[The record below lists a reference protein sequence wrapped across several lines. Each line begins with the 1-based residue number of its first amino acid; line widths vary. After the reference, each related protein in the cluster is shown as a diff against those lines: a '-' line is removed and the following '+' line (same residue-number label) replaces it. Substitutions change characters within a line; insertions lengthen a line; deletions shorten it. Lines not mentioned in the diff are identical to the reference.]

1 MTAPDS
7 DHNPLAL
14 AMRWIPLILLGLA
27 AIFLALWLTVLKP
40 GDSTPAGRAPN
51 APTPA
56 ADPLAELPE
65 ELRSPLDSP
74 NASVKVL
81 VDLHGNDLARIA
93 AAIGALAPRPVPGDA
108 PGAPRKVGTLA
119 AAMAEKVTGPD
130 THVAS
135 FERAI
140 LLGAAGRALGKV
152 PSYAYIRGSAFAAS
166 ELVARVF
173 AVRFGDD
180 EPWWVFPALP
190 GRGGQPLVPTKVE
203 PAAAGDFVPL
213 GERDVA
219 GIGLAFWAMGA
230 ASARDQDAASRL
242 LGFSRRLRPE
252 DPAIL
257 FLSGRV
263 EFGGGL
269 GPIAQRTLDRAVGLE
284 RDAMSDYLLGRLA
297 RIDGRPVDAAAA
309 FVKAAEAD
317 PTFGEPH
324 AELAEMALERLD
336 LTPKAQHAALL
347 EEARGHVAAGRK
359 ANPETQGMRLVE
371 AHLAAFGRGEDG
383 GPDPDDSPEA
393 AMRRHEAAVKLLTE
407 ETELHPHL
415 EAGWMLL
422 AQVLTVA
429 EQDAEAIAALER
441 CRAGGWETGELAN
454 ARGQLLA
461 ASGRFDEA
469 LVAFERAL
477 DLDPHIAELRPQV
490 AQIRRQKGDMERA
503 RKMMQ
508 EQLELFPD
516 DRVSKLLLAQLEID
530 DKQPGAA
537 RAILDGLLKADPED
551 VEARI
556 IRYVAAL
563 VEGADATPFRA
574 GAVAAAGGLRKLAEI
589 LLQQGMR
596 EHAEPLLVEALEA
609 EADDLIVPVLLVALQ
624 SSSGRLEAA
633 TLLRQKTVESVDE
646 ADRAELD
653 ALFDEA
659 IREAMKAVSE
669 DGEGGAGEGT
679 P

>member
-1 MTAPDS
+1 MTAPTQDE
-7 DHNPLAL
+7 NPLSL
-14 AMRWIPLILLGLA
+14 AMRRIPLILLGLA

-40 GDSTPAGRAPN
+40 ADSTPAGRAPN
-51 APTPA
+51 APPTQK
-56 ADPLAELPE
+56 DPLAEIPP
-65 ELRSPLDSP
+65 ELRAPLDAP
-74 NASVKVL
+74 DASVKVL
-81 VDLHGNDLARIA
+81 VDVHGEDLARLA
-93 AAIGALAPRPVPGDA
+93 AAIGELEARPIPGDA

-119 AAMAEKVTGPD
+119 AALAEKKLGPR
-130 THVAS
+130 TQVAS
-135 FERAI
+135 FERAM
-140 LLGAAGRALGKV
+140 LFGAAGRALDKT
-152 PSYAYIRGSAFAAS
+152 PSYAWVRGSALAAS

-173 AVRFGDD
+173 AVRFADD

-190 GRGGQPLVPTKVE
+190 GRAGQATGPTRAE
-203 PAAAGDFVPL
+203 PAAADFVAL

-219 GIGLAFWAMGA
+219 AIGLAFWAMGA
-230 ASARDQDAASRL
+230 ASARDHDAASRL
-242 LGFSRRLRPE
+242 LGFARQLRPE

-257 FLSGRV
+257 FLIGRV
-263 EFGGGL
+263 EYGSGL
-269 GPIAQRTLDRAVGLE
+269 GPVAQRTLDRAVGLA
-284 RDAMSDYLLGRLA
+284 RDAMTDFLLGRLA
-297 RIDGRPVDAAAA
+297 RLDGRPVDAVAA
-309 FVKAAEAD
+309 FVRATEAD

-324 AELAEMALERLD
+324 VELAELALERLD

-347 EEARGHVAAGRK
+347 EEARGHVAAARK

-371 AHLAAFGRGEDG
+371 AHLAAFGRGADG

-393 AMRRHEAAVKLLTE
+393 ATRRHEAAVKLLTE

-429 EQDAEAIAALER
+429 EQDADAIAALER
-441 CRAGGWETGELAN
+441 CRAAGWETGELAN

-469 LVAFERAL
+469 LAAFETAL
-477 DLDPHIAELRPQV
+477 DLDPNIAELRPQA
-490 AQIRRQKGDMERA
+490 AQIRRQKGDMARA
-503 RKMMQ
+503 RKLMQ
-508 EQLELFPD
+508 EQLEMFPD

-530 DKQPGAA
+530 DNQPAAA

-563 VEGADATPFRA
+563 VEGADAKPFRA
-574 GAVAAAGGLRKLAEI
+574 AAVEAAGGLRKLAEI

-596 EHAEPLLVEALEA
+596 EPAEPLLVEALEA

-624 SSSGRLEAA
+624 SSSGRLEEAA
-633 TLLRQKTVESVDE
+633 LLRQKTVESVDE
-646 ADRAELD
+646 ADRAEID

-659 IREAMKAVSE
+659 IREAMKAVS
-669 DGEGGAGEGT
+669 DDGAGEGT